1 MEWNDGK
8 SVVVSNIRQLK
19 GWYKFKKLFRLF
31 VFSGGNRFFFVLII
45 PPYVLFSQLPF
56 LPYPMAV
63 TFLPSG
69 MTCFLGF
76 I

>member
-1 MEWNDGK
+1 LVQIQK
-8 SVVVSNIRQLK
+8 AVQAVCFLR
-19 GWYKFKKLFRLF
+19 
-31 VFSGGNRFFFVLII
+31 GGIALFFVLIM